1 MKLIVSIE
9 RRGKQR
15 YVGTIEGTSPSDAR
29 FQYDEGY
36 LRDPDSAPISISLPL
51 QEELFP
57 AQQTKNY
64 FEGLLSEG

>member
-36 LRDPDSAPISISLPL
+36 LRDPDSAPISISLP
-51 QEELFP
+51 
-57 AQQTKNY
+57 KY
-64 FEGLLSEG
+64 